1 MGRHGVYTCFFY
13 IFFYTFQEAVHVK
26 WGGCGV
32 FTREAQVLAV
42 ASVKR
47 GNLGLKFS
55 TKPRHALDLLQFCAF
70 PTTLCKNMS
79 FPVSFPLHGLSG
91 LIALSDFIKPA
102 EFAENRDLVGTFS
115 STLN

>member
-1 MGRHGVYTCFFY
+1 MGRHGVYTCFLIVFFLY
-13 IFFYTFQEAVHVK
+13 IFYTFQEAVHVK

-32 FTREAQVLAV
+32 FTTDAQVLAV

-55 TKPRHALDLLQFCAF
+55 TKPRSASDLLQFCAF

-79 FPVSFPLHGLSG
+79 FSSFVPPERPEWPDC
-91 LIALSDFIKPA
+91 A
-102 EFAENRDLVGTFS
+102 V
-115 STLN
+115 